1 MALKKTGCPTLHP
14 DLAQVALVDARTAA
28 AAGGMGTSWWAALV
42 QSGDAP
48 QPVVKSHRCTRWR
61 TSDVVSFWRGFAEN
75 GLKPALLERLAA
87 NAKKSQAAMQRARQA
102 APAASAQRPQAA
114 SARQAPTALKGVA

>member
-102 APAASAQRPQAA
+102 APAASAKGRPPVPPVHQ
-114 SARQAPTALKGVA
+114 PTALKGVA